1 MQFKSTETFP
11 SLRHKSVRIKFHYCE
26 YTKHSPLK
34 IRIKLTHRRTKEIFP
49 VHEENETKRE
59 RERGSGGISRC
70 HYISGRCA
78 LPCESRRKEGRKE
91 ASRARTLASHRLDFG
106 RASTFPSLLI
116 RRDGRKEGK
125 RRRREEE
132 ERQKGVLAWRR
143 VCRSVSTKAERH
155 K

>member
-59 RERGSGGISRC
+59 RERERKW
-70 HYISGRCA
+70 RDFA
-78 LPCESRRKEGRKE
+78 LPLYIRKMRSAVRVPKEGRKE
-91 ASRARTLASHRLDFG
+91 GSQPSANTLVTD
-106 RASTFPSLLI
+106 
-116 RRDGRKEGK
+116 
-125 RRRREEE
+125 
-132 ERQKGVLAWRR
+132 
-143 VCRSVSTKAERH
+143 
-155 K
+155 

>member
-1 MQFKSTETFP
+1 M
-11 SLRHKSVRIKFHYCE
+11 
-26 YTKHSPLK
+26 
-34 IRIKLTHRRTKEIFP
+34 KL
-49 VHEENETKRE
+49 RE
-59 RERGSGGISRC
+59 REREEVEGFRAAII
-70 HYISGRCA
+70 YPEDA
-78 LPCESRRKEGRKE
+78 LCRASPEGRKEGRKPAE
-91 ASRARTLASHRLDFG
+91 REHASHRLDFG

-132 ERQKGVLAWRR
+132 ERRKGVLAWRR

>member
-78 LPCESRRKEGRKE
+78 LPRASPEGRKEGRKPAE
-91 ASRARTLASHRLDFG
+91 REHASHRLDFG